1 MYQLQVYFPGDPVPQ
16 AAYHTQSASAVID
29 LVQKALADHAGCE
42 RVVVTLSGARLFAV
56 DCAGNRLP

>member
-1 MYQLQVYFPGDPVPQ
+1 MYQLQVYYPGDPAQRATYQTSV
-16 AAYHTQSASAVID
+16 AAEVID

-42 RVVVTLSGARLFAV
+42 RVVVTLSGIRLFAV